1 MEKNM
6 SGAESREKVEY
17 AIVAVLSILMY
28 LILMWILTGNGLFSH
43 NTYNSYALQAESWCK
58 GRLDLGQNY
67 SFLEL
72 AFYKGKYYV
81 SFPPFPSYLL
91 LPFAL
96 FLGSNTPDFLL
107 LWMADVVTVLYLYKL
122 ALSFKLSPK
131 LSALTAVFVMLGTN
145 VTFNMLNPWVWFW
158 AQTLCFMLAVMAVYY
173 AYRGK
178 GGWAL
183 FFWACSVGCRP
194 MQALYVPV
202 LLVILFRKEREKFP
216 ERSFFQILWRRIY
229 WAIPAG
235 VVAASYMILN
245 FLRFDNPF
253 EFGHNYLPE
262 FVEAEHGQ
270 FSLFYLSNNWKMLWH
285 GIQFDEEGRMII
297 DHFGNLNFMIVS
309 PFVIFALCMLV
320 CMLLKRQ
327 WRTVGAMLCVLA
339 LSAGYLLVTM
349 LHRTMGG
356 WHFGNR
362 YTNDILPWIYLT
374 VVWGLSREEKMGK
387 YQVPLAVFGMC
398 LSAVG
403 LVIVYN
409 GL

>member
-1 MEKNM
+1 M
-6 SGAESREKVEY
+6 
-17 AIVAVLSILMY
+17 
-28 LILMWILTGNGLFSH
+28 
-43 NTYNSYALQAESWCK
+43 
-58 GRLDLGQNY
+58 
-67 SFLEL
+67 
-72 AFYKGKYYV
+72 
-81 SFPPFPSYLL
+81 
-91 LPFAL
+91 
-96 FLGSNTPDFLL
+96 
-107 LWMADVVTVLYLYKL
+107 
-122 ALSFKLSPK
+122 
-131 LSALTAVFVMLGTN
+131 
-145 VTFNMLNPWVWFW
+145 
-158 AQTLCFMLAVMAVYY
+158 
-173 AYRGK
+173 
-178 GGWAL
+178 
-183 FFWACSVGCRP
+183 
-194 MQALYVPV
+194 
-202 LLVILFRKEREKFP
+202 
-216 ERSFFQILWRRIY
+216 
-229 WAIPAG
+229 
-235 VVAASYMILN
+235 
-245 FLRFDNPF
+245 
-253 EFGHNYLPE
+253 
-262 FVEAEHGQ
+262 EAEHGQ

-327 WRTVGAMLCVLA
+327 WRTSGAMLCVLA

-398 LSAVG
+398 LNAVG